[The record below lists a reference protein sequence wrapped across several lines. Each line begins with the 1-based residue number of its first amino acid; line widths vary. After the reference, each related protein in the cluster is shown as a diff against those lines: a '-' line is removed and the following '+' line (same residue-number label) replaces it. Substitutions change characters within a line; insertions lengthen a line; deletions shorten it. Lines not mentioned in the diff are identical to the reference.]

1 MYYAQA
7 RIKLATFYVELD
19 IVSLKSGSVTIKQK
33 DNITGIRTA
42 QRDEIQD
49 LIQRVKMIC
58 IHKEKINI
66 VKSGQYTD
74 VWFTP

>member
-7 RIKLATFYVELD
+7 RIKLATVYGELD

-33 DNITGIRTA
+33 DNITGIQKA

-49 LIQRVKMIC
+49 LIQCAQMIC
-58 IHKEKINI
+58 IHKEKMNI
-66 VKSGQYTD
+66 LKSGQYTG